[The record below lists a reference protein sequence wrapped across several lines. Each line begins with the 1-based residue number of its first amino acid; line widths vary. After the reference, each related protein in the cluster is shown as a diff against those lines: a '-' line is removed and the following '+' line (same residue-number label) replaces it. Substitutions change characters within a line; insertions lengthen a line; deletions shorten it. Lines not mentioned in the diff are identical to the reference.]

1 MPSNLGDYLKTWV
14 SEYSKTVHAAELYVA
29 LAENSEDVRY
39 IMEPGDSWEDFTDS
53 LKGIPSTYS
62 PYDEPL
68 QQCHLWFTDGS
79 WAELDFDLNVDWQ
92 ELKLF
97 KKPDIPED
105 LLCD

>member
-1 MPSNLGDYLKTWV
+1 MPSNLCDYLKTWV

-29 LAENSEDVRY
+29 LDENSEDVRY
-39 IMEPGDSWEDFTDS
+39 IMKSGSSWEDFTAQFKDVDNTC
-53 LKGIPSTYS
+53 STFN
-62 PYDEPL
+62 DLL

-79 WAELDFDLNVDWQ
+79 WAELDFDLDADWQ
-92 ELKLF
+92 GLKLF

>member
-1 MPSNLGDYLKTWV
+1 MPTNLGDYLKTWV
-14 SEYSKTVHAAELYVA
+14 NEYSKTVRVAELYVA
-29 LAENSEDVRY
+29 LDDISEDVRY
-39 IMEPGDSWEDFTDS
+39 IMKPGDSWEYFTDS
-53 LKGIPSTYS
+53 LKRIPNACS

-79 WAELDFDLNVDWQ
+79 WAELDFDFDAGWQ
-92 ELKLF
+92 GLKLF